1 MSLPPN
7 TESDVAGFESEV
19 ELLRSLKHDS
29 IVELVD
35 FKKSQNN
42 FYLFLEYC
50 EGGNL
55 AEYIKKKRR
64 LPEP

>member
-1 MSLPPN
+1 MS
-7 TESDVAGFESEV
+7 SFESEV
-19 ELLRSLKHDS
+19 EILRSIKHEN

-42 FYLFLEYC
+42 FYLFLEFC

-55 AEYIKKKRR
+55 SEYIK
-64 LPEP
+64 

>member
-1 MSLPPN
+1 MRN
-7 TESDVAGFESEV
+7 FESEV
-19 ELLRSLKHDS
+19 GLLRSIKHEN

-55 AEYIKKKRR
+55 SEYIQEKKK
-64 LPEP
+64 LS